1 MNEHTAHAT
10 PAGSSATGTLV
21 LLVRHGA
28 TSTTGT
34 LLPGR
39 AAGLHLADSGHEQAQ
54 QVAVRLLERHVSAP
68 LDALLSSPLERAL
81 ETATPTAERTGLA
94 VQRDELLL
102 ECDVGEWTGRT
113 LADLARLPEWRTVQS
128 SPSQFTFPG
137 GESFTAMQERMVT
150 LVERLRTEH
159 PGGTVACFSHADPIR
174 SLLAH
179 ALGSGLDSMQ
189 RLSISP
195 ASVSAIHYP
204 SVGDPVVLLMNSST
218 RSLAD
223 LTAH

>member
-1 MNEHTAHAT
+1 MNEHAAHAT
-10 PAGSSATGTLV
+10 PAGSSTAGTLV
-21 LLVRHGA
+21 LLVRHG
-28 TSTTGT
+28 TTPTTGT

-39 AAGLHLADSGHEQAQ
+39 ASGLHLADSGRAQAQ
-54 QVAVRLLERHVSAP
+54 QVAERLLERHATVP

-81 ETATPTAERTGLA
+81 ETATPTSQRTGLA

-102 ECDVGEWTGRT
+102 ECDVGDWTGMK

-137 GESFTAMQERMVT
+137 GESFTAMQERMVA

-159 PGGTVACFSHADPIR
+159 PGGAVACFSHADPIR

-179 ALGSGLDSMQ
+179 ALGGGLDSMQ

-204 SVGDPVVLLMNSST
+204 SIGEPVVLLMNSST

>member
-1 MNEHTAHAT
+1 MSEHTAHGTA
-10 PAGSSATGTLV
+10 AGSSATGTLV
-21 LLVRHGA
+21 LLVRHGT

-39 AAGLHLADSGHEQAQ
+39 APGLHLAGSGRDQAQ
-54 QVAVRLLERHVSAP
+54 QVAERLSERHASAP
-68 LDALLSSPLERAL
+68 LDAVLSSPLERAL
-81 ETATPTAERTGLA
+81 ETAAPTAESTGLE
-94 VQRDELLL
+94 VRREELLL
-102 ECDVGEWTGRT
+102 ECDVGEWTGRK

-128 SPSQFTFPG
+128 APSQFTFPG
-137 GESFTAMQERMVT
+137 GESFLAMQQRMVT

-179 ALGSGLDSMQ
+179 ALGGGPDSMQ
-189 RLSISP
+189 RLSVSP
-195 ASVSAIHYP
+195 GSVSAIQYP
-204 SVGDPVVLLMNSST
+204 ADGDPVVLLMNSST